1 MQGQMMDAVTCYLKK
16 SGMKPEPA
24 YFESSSFMIGWRIQV
39 NDLELVYRL
48 DEDCLIICDLV
59 SLRESSG
66 SSDAVSTFIHLIH
79 QMERSGV
86 QVREVRGMFVKT
98 LSNPEINRMRERL
111 AAVLEAQGAY
121 WQEIDGDSWLVYS
134 LERARRRPALDL
146 RSAASLRV

>member
-1 MQGQMMDAVTCYLKK
+1 MQDQAMDAVTCYLKK
-16 SGMKPEPA
+16 SGMNPEPA

-59 SLRESSG
+59 SKKES

-79 QMERSGV
+79 RMERSGV
-86 QVREVRGMFVKT
+86 QMREVRGMFLQT
-98 LSNPEINRMRERL
+98 LSNPGLNRMRERL

-134 LERARRRPALDL
+134 LERARRRPTFDL
-146 RSAASLRV
+146 SNAASMHA